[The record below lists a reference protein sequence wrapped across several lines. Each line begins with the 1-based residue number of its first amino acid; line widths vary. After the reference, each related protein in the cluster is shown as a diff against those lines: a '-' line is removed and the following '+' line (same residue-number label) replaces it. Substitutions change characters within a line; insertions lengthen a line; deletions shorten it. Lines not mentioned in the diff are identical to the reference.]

1 MLLDLSSKNEKM
13 KKIKFILIVL
23 SIALTNIANS
33 QNLLTLKGKV
43 INEQNQPIEA
53 ANISIFDNNSK
64 KIDKVT
70 ITDKDGS
77 FAITT
82 SLTTKFTISISSLGY
97 KNLEISALNLD
108 TNISQLKFVL
118 FQAPNTLKSV
128 EVSTKKPMIELKSD
142 KMVVNVESFVSNV
155 GATALE
161 VLEKSPGI
169 QVDKDGNISLKGK
182 SSVLV
187 MIDGRPS
194 YLGGSDLANLLSTM
208 NSNSLSQIEIITNP
222 GAKYDASGNAGVI
235 NIRTKKSLTNG
246 FNGNVNLS
254 LAQGVY
260 SKINNSLNLNYR
272 KDNLNTY
279 LNYGYSLNN
288 GYVDVIA
295 DRKFVNGSEQI
306 QSGLYQT
313 TNNRNKSENNNIKIG
328 MDYFIKSQ
336 TSFGFYI
343 SGFNAPQ
350 ERNGYTIAN
359 ITNANNIVSS
369 IEKTV
374 SSNSNVW
381 KNQSANLY
389 FHSQFDNN
397 KKEINANF
405 DYLHYDFSGNQSIN
419 GFTYSSNNT
428 MLSSSILKNKLPLVL
443 NIYSGKYDYS
453 HALSDVTKFEAGL
466 KSSIVTTDNS
476 TLFYKNINEQF
487 DNSMSNSFEYKE
499 NINAAYVL
507 LSKKVEK
514 FNYNAGLRLENTN
527 YSGIQNYFNGKIDSN
542 FSKSYINF
550 FPTALINYEFNN
562 KNALTFSVGRRI
574 DRPAYQ
580 QLNPFVSIMDKYMRM
595 SGNPYL
601 QPQISNNFELA
612 YTFDGKFTTTINYG
626 IIDHM
631 INETMTQ
638 IDSLIIRSMG
648 NIGTRYN
655 YGISQSAT
663 FSIGKNYNG
672 ILFANLFNNVY
683 DGLINGY
690 SLKASQTTFTLNLN
704 NQFSLGSGLNAE
716 LSGTYSTK
724 SRDEGQAISLSFGT
738 ISGGISKQILNNKGS
753 LKFAFRDLLHTQIPK
768 EIQNFQN
775 VRSTLERN
783 MDTRIFSIAF
793 VYRFGIQQ
801 KPKSSSQ
808 GTEEQKRVQIN

>member
-1 MLLDLSSKNEKM
+1 M

-23 SIALTNIANS
+23 LIVVSNITNS
-33 QNLLTLKGKV
+33 QNFITLKGKV
-43 INEQNQPIEA
+43 INEQNQPIDA
-53 ANISIFDNNSK
+53 ASISIFENISK
-64 KIDKVT
+64 KVDKVT

-82 SLTTKFTISISSLGY
+82 NLTTKFIISISSLGY
-97 KNLEISALNLD
+97 KNLEISSLDLD
-108 TNISQLKFVL
+108 TNISMLKFVL
-118 FQAPNTLKSV
+118 IQAPSTLKSV

-142 KMVVNVESFVSNV
+142 KMIVNVESFVSNV

-194 YLGGSDLANLLSTM
+194 YLGGSDLGNLLSTM

-246 FNGNVNLS
+246 FNGNINLT
-254 LAQGVY
+254 LAQGVF

-295 DRKFVNGSEQI
+295 DRKFVNGNEQV

-313 TNNRNKSENNNIKIG
+313 TNNINKSENNNLKFGIDYYIKP
-328 MDYFIKSQ
+328 Q
-336 TSFGFYI
+336 TIIGFYI
-343 SGFNAPQ
+343 SGFNSPQ
-350 ERNGYTIAN
+350 NRHGYTIAN
-359 ITNANNIVSS
+359 VTDANNVISS
-369 IEKTV
+369 LEKTN
-374 SSNSNVW
+374 SINSNVW
-381 KNQSANLY
+381 KNQSANLN

-405 DYLHYDFSGNQSIN
+405 DFLHYDFSGNQNIN
-419 GFTYSSNNT
+419 GFTYSPNNIL
-428 MLSSSILKNKLPLVL
+428 LSSSILKNKLPLFL

-453 HALSDVTKFEAGL
+453 FTLSDETKFETGI
-466 KSSIVTTDNS
+466 KSSLVTTDNS
-476 TLFYKNINEQF
+476 TFFYKNINDQF
-487 DNSMSNSFEYKE
+487 DNSMSNGFKYKE
-499 NINAAYVL
+499 NINAAYIL
-507 LSKKVEK
+507 FSRKVDK
-514 FNYNAGLRLENTN
+514 FNINAGLRMENTI
-527 YSGIQNYFNGKIDSN
+527 YSGNQNYYNGKTDSN
-542 FSKSYINF
+542 FSKSYINL
-550 FPTALINYEFNN
+550 FPTALINYEIDN
-562 KNALTFSVGRRI
+562 KNAISFSVGRRI

-580 QLNPFVSIMDKYMRM
+580 QLNPFVSIMDRYMRM
-595 SGNPYL
+595 AGNPYL
-601 QPQISNNFELA
+601 QPQISNNLELA
-612 YTFDGKFTTTINYG
+612 YSLGGKFTTTINYG

-638 IDSLIIRSMG
+638 IDSLIVRSIG

-663 FSIGKNYNG
+663 FSIGKNYNM

-683 DGLINGY
+683 DGLINGN
-690 SLKASQTTFTLNLN
+690 SLKASQTTFTLNFN

-724 SRDEGQAISLSFGT
+724 SRNEGQAISLSFGT

-775 VRSTLERN
+775 VRSKLERN
-783 MDTRIFSIAF
+783 MDTQVFSIAF

-801 KPKSSSQ
+801 KPKSNQ
-808 GTEEQKRVQIN
+808 GTDEQKRVQLN